1 MNQEKPELNEENTE
15 LSFSERGRPEERFTT
30 EINRHF
36 CAFPCQM
43 FCLPKFR
50 RNNGMNPFT
59 ELAGYFIFDYVVKV
73 ALAGAKCLKVL

>member
-1 MNQEKPELNEENTE
+1 MDQEKPELNEESAE
-15 LSFSERGRPEERFTT
+15 LRLPERGRPEGKLTT

-59 ELAGYFIFDYVVKV
+59 ELAGYFIFDYAV
-73 ALAGAKCLKVL
+73 

>member
-1 MNQEKPELNEENTE
+1 MNQEKPELNEEKRE
-15 LSFSERGRPEERFTT
+15 PRFSERGSPEGRLTS

-43 FCLPKFR
+43 FCLPKLR

-59 ELAGYFIFDYVVKV
+59 ELAGYFIFDYAV
-73 ALAGAKCLKVL
+73 